1 MCVAIRRLLVVGL
14 TLAASGCGQE
24 GPRPSPTDDSAA
36 APPSLLQG
44 VRIVSGVDNRPVA
57 GATVYF
63 EDDDGPVLSD
73 GNGEAAPVGYISAT
87 YGTPT
92 GSAIDV
98 DSPGFLPRRTRIEPN
113 RLVTLWPVADDT
125 EAEAVRRMVYGGREV
140 LQPLDSGP
148 ILISVLAV
156 GPGFWASEAG
166 ESWRAEADAL
176 GRRFGIAYDW
186 SDFFRY
192 DFNEVSVRFGGTGG
206 CVPNP
211 ALGFCREPASSEL
224 GSFLVLPERASDPA
238 TIRRVLASVFLGPNP
253 LPGLMNP
260 DAPAADLSPLEA
272 QTIRMIL
279 LRRLPTRWPDTD
291 R

>member
-1 MCVAIRRLLVVGL
+1 
-14 TLAASGCGQE
+14 
-24 GPRPSPTDDSAA
+24 
-36 APPSLLQG
+36 

-57 GATVYF
+57 GAAVSF
-63 EDDDGPVLSD
+63 AGDEGPVLSSV
-73 GNGEAAPVGYISAT
+73 NGEAVPADYIFAT

-92 GSAIDV
+92 GTAIDV

-113 RLVTLWPVADDT
+113 RLVMLWPVADDS

-166 ESWRAEADAL
+166 ESWVAEADAF

-186 SDFFRY
+186 SDFFQY
-192 DFNEVSVRFGGTGG
+192 DFNEVSIRFGATGG

-211 ALGFCREPASSEL
+211 ALGFCREPASYYW
-224 GSFLVLPERASDPA
+224 GSFLVLPERASDPT

-253 LPGLMNP
+253 LPGLLNP
-260 DAPAADLSPLEA
+260 GAPAAELSPLEA

-279 LRRLPTRWPDTD
+279 QRPLPNRWPDTD